1 MVFFISVM
9 FCALAYINFYY
20 AQRIEAQMQY
30 EEMKPVEAL
39 AAQNV
44 QEVLPEAGSEEAAME
59 EARQAEDNLD
69 SEKGKY
75 GGF

>member
-1 MVFFISVM
+1 
-9 FCALAYINFYY
+9 
-20 AQRIEAQMQY
+20 MQY
-30 EEMKPVEAL
+30 EEMKPVETLKAR
-39 AAQNV
+39 NV